1 MSFWTNVMNPI
12 YFPFTYV
19 SKSVFRVVSA
29 CFKKIDVYQPSGQEV
44 PENMQQWAKSG
55 ALDIHIP
62 VKGEED
68 TLDILCKSYRDWGD
82 LHNGPGV
89 SFFKTQA
96 DVVPFFDETFTSQ
109 IRAAIQKSDAGPAE
123 KESSSLLNARLFL
136 RLAQDLDRQQFEI
149 ADNMHVFETME
160 QDLLKRLKGEEEDV
174 LKIGFG
180 NDTAKAGVSNV
191 DSGDYMIKERIEA
204 WARLAQHDTE
214 RSGIFIT
221 TSRSA
226 FEYLLDRSPGAEK
239 VLDLNSIPLY
249 ENISE
254 EMKIWQDSLIH
265 HLGLVLENDDP
276 ASQASFVGPP
286 LCEGCDTKVS
296 LMLYRVPG
304 KVQHEFFARC
314 VENGLHKTGEK
325 DERSVFKNT
334 LIGFVG

>member
-1 MSFWTNVMNPI
+1 MNPI

-19 SKSVFRVVSA
+19 SKSVFSAVSA
-29 CFKKIDVYQPSGQEV
+29 CFKKIDIYQPSGQKV
-44 PENMQQWAKSG
+44 PENMQKWAKSG

-68 TLDILCKSYRDWGD
+68 TLDTLCKAYRDWGD
-82 LHNGPGV
+82 LHKGPGI

-109 IRAAIQKSDAGPAE
+109 IRADIEKKDAVPVE
-123 KESSSLLNARLFL
+123 QELNPLLNARIFL
-136 RLAQDLDRQQFEI
+136 RLAQDLDSQHFEI
-149 ADNMHVFETME
+149 AEDIHSFETME
-160 QDLLKRLKGEEEDV
+160 QDLLKGLKGEDEDI

-180 NDTAKAGVSNV
+180 NDTAKTGASIV

-204 WARLAQHDTE
+204 WVRLAQHDRE

-226 FEYLLDRSPGAEK
+226 FEYLLDRAPGAEK

-254 EMKIWQDSLIH
+254 EMKIWQDSLMQ
-265 HLGLVLENDDP
+265 HLDLVLKNTDP
-276 ASQASFVGPP
+276 ASQASLVEMPP
-286 LCEGCDTKVS
+286 YEGCDAKVS
-296 LMLYRVPG
+296 LMLYRVLG
-304 KVQHEFFARC
+304 KAPHEFFAHF
-314 VENGLHKTGEK
+314 VEDELHKTREK
-325 DERSVFKNT
+325 DERSVFENT
-334 LIGFVG
+334 LIGLVG